1 MESRP
6 PRKSH
11 RAVGGMRP
19 AHGFEG
25 ACASCPSPGAG
36 PGGPRRLPPSHQHQV
51 PHAAPGA
58 PLPRFSTF
66 DREALRAAAENGW
79 ARGLAVPVAR
89 GGTRFGLVTLIGRGE
104 EFDPAQRAYLCL
116 ISECLMTRIRS
127 LGVGV
132 DYALPPAGMSKRE
145 IEAVR
150 QTAVAIAS
158 ETLSAAKL
166 ARFFAFTRIRALST
180 CLCTVDGEIP
190 SFPGPFLQFEWLD
203 QASPMATTIDQV
215 AITHAELADPQI
227 EPALSPS
234 RRAATSLP
242 RGTRLAAAIRSPAS
256 MAA

>member
-1 MESRP
+1 MGGASENMESRP
-6 PRKSH
+6 PGKSH

-104 EFDPAQRAYLCL
+104 EFDQAQRAYLSL
-116 ISECLMTRIRS
+116 ISECLLTRIRS
-127 LGVGV
+127 LGV

-145 IEAVR
+145 ISVWSRWA
-150 QTAVAIAS
+150 
-158 ETLSAAKL
+158 L
-166 ARFFAFTRIRALST
+166 TRRSRGSLGFRRPPCISMSKA
-180 CLCTVDGEIP
+180 
-190 SFPGPFLQFEWLD
+190 PGC
-203 QASPMATTIDQV
+203 A
-215 AITHAELADPQI
+215 
-227 EPALSPS
+227 
-234 RRAATSLP
+234 
-242 RGTRLAAAIRSPAS
+242 
-256 MAA
+256 